1 MKEQKFKVMF
11 LAGTALNKGCR
22 ATHTVATGGFGAAK
36 IVYNPK
42 YPPHE
47 FFEPGRTFPVRIRH
61 ANLTYKDDAGAD
73 GRSLS
78 IKFADSDSESPFDL
92 VMNTG
97 EANVF
102 WDIASFEDFAA
113 SVQQKATEEYVY
125 KNPY

>member
-1 MKEQKFKVMF
+1 MKEQKFKVIF
-11 LAGTALNKGCR
+11 LAATAYNKGR
-22 ATHTVATGGFGAAK
+22 RGTHIVATGGFGAAK
-36 IVYNPK
+36 IVDNPK

-61 ANLTYKDDAGAD
+61 ANLTYLDDATAD

-92 VMNTG
+92 IMNTG
-97 EANVF
+97 EANIF
-102 WDIASFEDFAA
+102 WDIASFEDFTT
-113 SVQQKATEEYVY
+113 SVLRSSSEEYVY